1 MGCRTR
7 AVSVVYT
14 HPLTI
19 GCATSRVAPARVAAL
34 EEELEALR
42 LRVQPLLTAR
52 DDAAVAM
59 LRRGGLT
66 PS

>member
-1 MGCRTR
+1 M
-7 AVSVVYT
+7 SVVSRAS
-14 HPLTI
+14 PTI

-42 LRVQPLLTAR
+42 HVVQPLLKAR